1 MLDLI
6 VAVGRLRIDLYD
18 APACRRARVADGDG
32 YGDRI
37 RIEVRHGIE
46 RLREGR
52 IAQPVPEG
60 IDHLIGIVPCAA
72 HRADSASRIIA
83 IKHGVLVAGL
93 IVLIPRI
100 DALGEDH
107 VVFRARVAHR
117 LSRDIGDVIFIGRV
131 GERLIVPRLHRR
143 GGDCARGKRIDQ
155 SARGIRLPRQQI
167 NDAKRAL

>member
-37 RIEVRHGIE
+37 RIEARHGIE

-52 IAQPVPEG
+52 VAQPVPEG

-72 HRADSASRIIA
+72 HRADLARCVIA
-83 IKHGVLVAGL
+83 VEHGVLIAGL
-93 IVLIPRI
+93 IVLIARV

-107 VVFRARVAHR
+107 VVFRSRVAHR
-117 LSRDIGDVIFIGRV
+117 LPCDIGDVIFIGRV

-143 GGDCARGKRIDQ
+143 GGNRARGERIDQ

-167 NDAKRAL
+167 DDAKRAL